1 MQCHKYFLHS
11 FYQNIWLLIKMA
23 FFLRQNIVKHLQVKR
38 EVEMVR
44 LHIAAF
50 MKSQVLLLNLITSY
64 MFVIE
69 VLVL

>member
-1 MQCHKYFLHS
+1 
-11 FYQNIWLLIKMA
+11 MA

-50 MKSQVLLLNLITSY
+50 MKPQVLLLNLITSY